1 MKKARN
7 NFEAYVR
14 TQGITKRKFGEI
26 TGVSGTT
33 IDKYLENPT
42 MLRIKHLSLLAK
54 QQEVEEK
61 DLLRLIK
68 ENEYDI

>member
-54 QQEVEEK
+54 QQELQEEE
-61 DLLRLIK
+61 LLNLIK
-68 ENEYDI
+68 ENNNDV

>member
-7 NFEAYVR
+7 DFEAYVR
-14 TQGITKRKFGEI
+14 TQGITKRRFGEI

-54 QQEVEEK
+54 QQELQEEE
-61 DLLRLIK
+61 LLNLIK
-68 ENEYDI
+68 EDKNDV